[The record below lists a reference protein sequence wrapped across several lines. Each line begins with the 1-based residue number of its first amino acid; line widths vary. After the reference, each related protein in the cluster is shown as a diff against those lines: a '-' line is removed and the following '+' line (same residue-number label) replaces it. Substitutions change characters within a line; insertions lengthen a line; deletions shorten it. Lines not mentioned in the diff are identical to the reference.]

1 MHIQVICALPEILPG
16 LSVYLSIYPSI
27 YLSLCCLYSVYGK
40 YNGNLVDILLT
51 FSRQGKPYSFTRLSN
66 HSLTNSLI
74 RLSTHSLTDLLSHL
88 LTKPY

>member
-16 LSVYLSIYPSI
+16 LSVYLSIYPCVACI
-27 YLSLCCLYSVYGK
+27 VYMESTTVT
-40 YNGNLVDILLT
+40 LVDILLT